1 MNDLQQL
8 LKDISSQWAQA
19 KTEKFAKHP
28 LANRFRKE
36 LVETVSSIVSEVR
49 PSFKVKGSV
58 GAGVW
63 ADVAWLS
70 ILDLEITKSTQDGI
84 YPVYAFKADGSGV
97 YLSFN
102 QGTTEPLKRF
112 GKKTAQKSAE
122 ELVQTIRKELP
133 GLSAWGVA
141 DINLESSTPLGKSY
155 EAPNIAAKYYPTNAI
170 PSNEELRRDLLQ
182 LLDFYA
188 EAKPIWFRLLMP
200 DSKVESAMQPAKK
213 QTCLP
218 KPFLLLAGI
227 SGTGKTRFVR
237 QQAEYSG
244 SLNETYCLVPV
255 RPDWHE
261 PSDLLGYVSRLGV
274 NGARYVVADIL
285 RFIISAWKEVISSI
299 ESVNGK
305 LSWVG
310 RDQSDI
316 RPFWL
321 CLDEMNL
328 APVEQYFADF
338 LSILE
343 TRRFLSEE
351 QLQHHN
357 ADAGVDVSYVY
368 SCDPILKP
376 AIIGQLDSDGQN
388 SLRSELG
395 LNGEEFDRHW
405 QYFCHHGIALP
416 FNLIVAG
423 TVNMDETTHGFS
435 RKVID
440 RALTIDFGQFFPN
453 NFDQFFDPQ
462 YRPVALGY
470 PMISSVTLDDLA
482 PVPVDPDGARSVE
495 FLAGINNIL
504 KGTAFELAYRALN
517 ELLLSVVCFAPPD
530 DETLYAVWDDFLM
543 MKLLPRIEGDHEK
556 LTVFQPQNPDDDD
569 SQDLLASLFRHLES
583 SMAPIWSGDRP
594 DLLRESMS
602 GDTEAR
608 TKCRTKE
615 KIEWMRGRLV
625 SHGFTSFWP

>member
-1 MNDLQQL
+1 MRGGCSEQKDNMRKYEEKSYRAIFDLAKSDNAL
-8 LKDISSQWAQA
+8 RVISSTARSQT
-19 KTEKFAKHP
+19 KPIT
-28 LANRFRKE
+28 R
-36 LVETVSSIVSEVR
+36 IVS
-49 PSFKVKGSV
+49 KIICYL
-58 GAGVW
+58 A
-63 ADVAWLS
+63 
-70 ILDLEITKSTQDGI
+70 DLEYVDVNIDSHFDLGSLDAALAKMPSRIENLDHNPKKAIKLQKNSTKKI
-84 YPVYAFKADGSGV
+84 P
-97 YLSFN
+97 LS
-102 QGTTEPLKRF
+102 
-112 GKKTAQKSAE
+112 
-122 ELVQTIRKELP
+122 
-133 GLSAWGVA
+133 
-141 DINLESSTPLGKSY
+141 
-155 EAPNIAAKYYPTNAI
+155 
-170 PSNEELRRDLLQ
+170 
-182 LLDFYA
+182 
-188 EAKPIWFRLLMP
+188 
-200 DSKVESAMQPAKK
+200 
-213 QTCLP
+213 
-218 KPFLLLAGI
+218 KPFILLAGI
-227 SGTGKTRFVR
+227 SGTGKTHFVR
-237 QQAEYSG
+237 QQAEYTQSF
-244 SLNETYCLVPV
+244 NQTYCLVPV
-255 RPDWHE
+255 RPDWHD

-274 NGARYVVADIL
+274 HGPRFVVSDIL
-285 RFIISAWKEVISSI
+285 TFIVSAWKDIISSI
-299 ESVNGK
+299 EFVDGIPDLIGK
-305 LSWVG
+305 
-310 RDQSDI
+310 DQSDI

-351 QLQHHN
+351 QLRHHN
-357 ADAGVDVSYVY
+357 AGAGVDVSYLY

-376 AIIGQLDSDGQN
+376 SIIGQLDSDGQN

-395 LNGEEFDRHW
+395 LNGAEFNGHW

-470 PMISSVTLDDLA
+470 PMISSVTLDDFA

-543 MKLLPRIEGDHEK
+543 MKLLPRIEGDHE
-556 LTVFQPQNPDDDD
+556 N
-569 SQDLLASLFRHLES
+569 
-583 SMAPIWSGDRP
+583 
-594 DLLRESMS
+594 
-602 GDTEAR
+602 
-608 TKCRTKE
+608 
-615 KIEWMRGRLV
+615 
-625 SHGFTSFWP
+625 

>member
-8 LKDISSQWAQA
+8 LKDISSQWVQA

-70 ILDLEITKSTQDGI
+70 ILDLEITESTQDGI

-133 GLSAWGVA
+133 SLSAWGVA

-170 PSNEELRRDLLQ
+170 PSNEELKRDLLQ

-200 DSKVESAMQPAKK
+200 GSKIGSEMPPAKK

-237 QQAEYSG
+237 QQAEYNK
-244 SLNETYCLVPV
+244 SLDETYCLVPV

-274 NGARYVVADIL
+274 NGARYVVSDIL
-285 RFIISAWKEVISSI
+285 RFIVSAWKEVISSI
-299 ESVNGK
+299 ESINDK
-305 LSWVG
+305 PSWIG

-343 TRRFLSEE
+343 TRRFLSED

-357 ADAGVDVSYVY
+357 ADAGVDVSYLY
-368 SCDPILKP
+368 SCDSILKP
-376 AIIGQLDSDGQN
+376 SIIGQLDSDGQN
-388 SLRSELG
+388 SLRFELG
-395 LNGEEFDRHW
+395 LSGTEFNGHW
-405 QYFCHHGIALP
+405 RYFCHYGISLP

-423 TVNMDETTHGFS
+423 TVNMDETAHGFS

-453 NFDQFFDPQ
+453 NFDQFFDPK
-462 YRPVALGY
+462 YRPVALSY
-470 PMISSVTLDDLA
+470 PMISSVTLNDLA
-482 PVPVDPDGARSVE
+482 SVPVDPDGARSVE

-504 KGTAFELAYRALN
+504 KGTAFELAYRGLN
-517 ELLLSVVCFAPPD
+517 ELLLSVVCFAPAD

-543 MKLLPRIEGDHEK
+543 MKLLPRIEGDQEK
-556 LTVFQPQNPDDDD
+556 LTVFHPENTDDDN
-569 SQDLLASLFRHLES
+569 SQDLLANLFRHLES
-583 SMAPIWSGDRP
+583 KMAPIWSGDRP
-594 DLLRESMS
+594 DLLRESVN

-608 TKCRTKE
+608 TKCRTRE
-615 KIEWMRGRLV
+615 KIEWMSDRLV

>member
-1 MNDLQQL
+1 MKDLQQL
-8 LKDISSQWAQA
+8 LKNVCSEWVSA
-19 KTEKFAKHP
+19 KTETFTQHP
-28 LANRFRKE
+28 LAVQFRNE
-36 LVETVSSIVSEVR
+36 LVTLVKTVVLESGR
-49 PSFKVKGSV
+49 DFKVKGSV
-58 GAGVW
+58 GAGNW

-70 ILDLEITKSTQDGI
+70 ILDPDISGTTQDGI
-84 YPVYAFKADGSGV
+84 YPVYLFKADGSGV
-97 YLSFN
+97 YLSFM
-102 QGTTEPLKRF
+102 QGTTEPARRLGTRE
-112 GKKTAQKSAE
+112 AQKAAGKLTS
-122 ELVQTIRKELP
+122 VIRQEVT
-133 GLSAWGVA
+133 GLDAWGPQR
-141 DINLESSTPLGKSY
+141 INLEATTPLGLSY
-155 EAPNIAAKYYPTNAI
+155 EASNISAKYYPAEAI
-170 PSNEELRRDLLQ
+170 PSTAELKRDLLQ
-182 LLDFYA
+182 LFEFYA
-188 EAKPIWFRLLMP
+188 AAKPIWLRSASIAPTVETLMTLTKATL
-200 DSKVESAMQPAKK
+200 S
-213 QTCLP
+213 LP

-274 NGARYVVADIL
+274 NGARYVVSDIL
-285 RFIISAWKEVISSI
+285 RFIVSAWKEVISSI
-299 ESVNGK
+299 ESINDK
-305 LSWVG
+305 PSWIG

-343 TRRFLSEE
+343 TRRFLSED

-357 ADAGVDVSYVY
+357 ADAGVDVSYLY
-368 SCDPILKP
+368 SCDSILKP
-376 AIIGQLDSDGQN
+376 SIIGQLDSDGQN
-388 SLRSELG
+388 SLRFELG
-395 LNGEEFDRHW
+395 LSGTEFNGHW
-405 QYFCHHGIALP
+405 RYFCHYGISLP

-423 TVNMDETTHGFS
+423 TVNMDETAHGFS

-453 NFDQFFDPQ
+453 NFDQFFDPK
-462 YRPVALGY
+462 YRPVALSY
-470 PMISSVTLDDLA
+470 PMISSVTLNDLA
-482 PVPVDPDGARSVE
+482 SVPVDPDGARSVE

-504 KGTAFELAYRALN
+504 KGTAFELAYRGLN
-517 ELLLSVVCFAPPD
+517 ELLLSVVCFAPAD

-543 MKLLPRIEGDHEK
+543 MKLLPRIEGDQEK
-556 LTVFQPQNPDDDD
+556 LTVFHPENTDDDN
-569 SQDLLASLFRHLES
+569 SQDLLANLFRHLES
-583 SMAPIWSGDRP
+583 KMAPIWSGDRP
-594 DLLRESMS
+594 DLLRESVN

-608 TKCRTKE
+608 TKCRTRE
-615 KIEWMRGRLV
+615 KIEWMSDRLV

>member
-1 MNDLQQL
+1 MNLQDFFDRSQ
-8 LKDISSQWAQA
+8 LKDNQS
-19 KTEKFAKHP
+19 
-28 LANRFRKE
+28 
-36 LVETVSSIVSEVR
+36 VR
-49 PSFKVKGSV
+49 AEPG
-58 GAGVW
+58 
-63 ADVAWLS
+63 
-70 ILDLEITKSTQDGI
+70 
-84 YPVYAFKADGSGV
+84 YAFKYSNSSGEVFIINAQDIADFIKFFRDNFQEAKDAWKIIPTRSSQFEQYEEKSYRAIFDLARREDHLRTISSTARSQTLPITRV
-97 YLSFN
+97 VSKFICYLSGIEYADVKVNSHFDLN
-102 QGTTEPLKRF
+102 SLNAALQNMPQKIENLDRRVKKVIKPTEKDVR
-112 GKKTAQKSAE
+112 T
-122 ELVQTIRKELP
+122 V
-133 GLSAWGVA
+133 
-141 DINLESSTPLGKSY
+141 
-155 EAPNIAAKYYPTNAI
+155 
-170 PSNEELRRDLLQ
+170 
-182 LLDFYA
+182 
-188 EAKPIWFRLLMP
+188 
-200 DSKVESAMQPAKK
+200 
-213 QTCLP
+213 CLP

-237 QQAEYSG
+237 QQAGYTQ

-274 NGARYVVADIL
+274 HGPRYVVSDIL
-285 RFIISAWKEVISSI
+285 TFIVSAWKEIISSI
-299 ESVNGK
+299 EFVNGEPE
-305 LSWVG
+305 WIG
-310 RDQSDI
+310 REQSYPV

-338 LSILE
+338 LSVLE
-343 TRRFLSEE
+343 TRNFLGEE
-351 QLQHHN
+351 ELQHHN
-357 ADAGVDVSYVY
+357 AKTRVNRSYVY
-368 SCDPILKP
+368 TCDPILKP
-376 AIIGQLDSDGQN
+376 SVITQLDSDGQN
-388 SLRSELG
+388 ILRSELG
-395 LNGEEFDRHW
+395 LNGAEFNGHW
-405 QYFCHHGIALP
+405 RYFCHHGIALP

-530 DETLYAVWDDFLM
+530 DKTLYAVWDDFLM

-556 LTVFQPQNPDDDD
+556 LTVFQPQSPDDDD

-594 DLLRESMS
+594 DLLRESVN
-602 GDTEAR
+602 GDAEAR